1 MSGRILI
8 VDDVATNRIVLKV
21 KLANARYEVLQA
33 ASAAEAL
40 SLARSQLPH
49 LILLD
54 VKLPNSDG
62 VEVLRALR
70 ADPQTALIP
79 VVMVT
84 AFQDPETRLEALRA
98 GADDFI
104 TKPFDELML
113 LARLRALLRARETVE
128 ELRLRE
134 ATIRDLGLADADL
147 EPEQPFSVA
156 LIAALPEQ
164 AILWKSALIPL
175 LPAAK
180 IAVLTRD
187 EALMEASTLNAP
199 DAYIIA
205 CDLARAGDGLR
216 LMSEL
221 RSRPNTRYATICIAL
236 PETLRET
243 AAVAL
248 DLGASDLLPI
258 DMSAPYAAEECA
270 IRLRAQILRK
280 RTLDRQRA
288 SVVDGLRLA
297 TIDPLTGIFN
307 RRYALPHLRRITER
321 AAQTGRQFAVMV
333 IDVDRF
339 KGVNDTYGH
348 AAGDEVLIDI
358 ASRLTMNMREV
369 DMIARIGGEEFLAVM
384 PEITLEL
391 ARMVAERV
399 CKVISERPVRLR
411 DGTEIAVTVSIGLA
425 MGRGGEDVSIVDDA
439 DQALLYSKAE
449 GRNQVTI
456 SKDINAA

>member
-1 MSGRILI
+1 
-8 VDDVATNRIVLKV
+8 
-21 KLANARYEVLQA
+21 
-33 ASAAEAL
+33 
-40 SLARSQLPH
+40 
-49 LILLD
+49 
-54 VKLPNSDG
+54 
-62 VEVLRALR
+62 
-70 ADPQTALIP
+70 
-79 VVMVT
+79 
-84 AFQDPETRLEALRA
+84 
-98 GADDFI
+98 
-104 TKPFDELML
+104 
-113 LARLRALLRARETVE
+113 
-128 ELRLRE
+128 
-134 ATIRDLGLADADL
+134 
-147 EPEQPFSVA
+147 
-156 LIAALPEQ
+156 
-164 AILWKSALIPL
+164 
-175 LPAAK
+175 
-180 IAVLTRD
+180 
-187 EALMEASTLNAP
+187 MEASTLNAP

>member
-104 TKPFDELML
+104 TKPFDELVL

-175 LPAAK
+175 LPAAT
-180 IAVLTRD
+180 VTVFTRD